1 MTTCIFT
8 INVSK
13 IVLKHVVNEFD
24 SRDDFDSKNLRPT
37 NFNVEKATNF
47 VLNPGSASELCVL
60 SEDSATEGGIRQRN
74 NTRDNDDLPVNPTR
88 KNLHVK
94 EPV

>member
-1 MTTCIFT
+1 MLFFLFHSFFLLGHEVTT
-8 INVSK
+8 
-13 IVLKHVVNEFD
+13 
-24 SRDDFDSKNLRPT
+24 RPT
-37 NFNVEKATNF
+37 NCNVEKATNF
-47 VLNPGSASELCVL
+47 VLNPGSGSELCVL
-60 SEDSATEGGIRQRN
+60 SEDSVTEGGIRPRN